1 MSHGGSGGT
10 ENTLTLGAGEYITSM
25 EAHWGKKDD
34 HTRVFYLN
42 FVTSAGNSISGG
54 TQTDDKA
61 TAIAP
66 DGFQLAGFYGRAE
79 DEVDQLGAIWTR
91 ISAVDLSLTDEE
103 ASSGSGILYGTT
115 IRNWVG
121 PTIGDATDTACYR
134 KTESF
139 DSNNKCPLGYGKED
153 SDCIAQCPLAYPVAC
168 SLECIPQNDDCALEV
183 LTKIGSVVTVALNAA
198 TAGVFGDILAVYKA
212 AKWAITCAS
221 NIVSVVRSLI
231 YYMRY
236 QQTAAPQGDTDELLA
251 VAYQADV
258 VLIDLPVA
266 VCACLGLP
274 VPAGAKYADTVLTI
288 VEGIVKQAITNGDE
302 IISTGQNVLNLL
314 TGTGALSS
322 TTVDSTTD
330 ELQDL
335 IDTNSTCGYELKRLT
350 DRVVSSVLEIRNN
363 TPDATLDSIR
373 VSISRSSLVLNDIP
387 TVTNNCMRELLTN
400 KTKEAAFETR
410 DLLRKTFGVIIDQLI
425 DTGTTDLGENVAED
439 EYMLK
444 VANMGLVVLSTID
457 PTGIAYMAS
466 QFVQPICGPTAFLGE
481 IDDGTLYDALGL
493 TTVDEAFEGSY
504 GTWTKSGDGVVHLI
518 LESTDTEDVT
528 VVIHSGGDKD
538 VNAARNMLELFKSGL
553 KGKYGAREHFGE
565 VASTTMATVAEVF
578 SGTCSD
584 DTDRCVGG
592 EYKEAARRIERDV
605 AERMEQSV
613 RFTVLDPLRDR
624 LERHTV
630 LQEQIC
636 VRDNLATECKALR
649 ALVQRLPT
657 LRLEDDDKR
666 VQTYSRLDKVIGELK
681 EVEKKLLPL
690 LEDAIQSDSTSST
703 ENLFNAMVR

>member
-1 MSHGGSGGT
+1 
-10 ENTLTLGAGEYITSM
+10 
-25 EAHWGKKDD
+25 
-34 HTRVFYLN
+34 
-42 FVTSAGNSISGG
+42 
-54 TQTDDKA
+54 
-61 TAIAP
+61 
-66 DGFQLAGFYGRAE
+66 
-79 DEVDQLGAIWTR
+79 
-91 ISAVDLSLTDEE
+91 
-103 ASSGSGILYGTT
+103 
-115 IRNWVG
+115 
-121 PTIGDATDTACYR
+121 
-134 KTESF
+134 
-139 DSNNKCPLGYGKED
+139 
-153 SDCIAQCPLAYPVAC
+153 
-168 SLECIPQNDDCALEV
+168 
-183 LTKIGSVVTVALNAA
+183 
-198 TAGVFGDILAVYKA
+198 
-212 AKWAITCAS
+212 
-221 NIVSVVRSLI
+221 
-231 YYMRY
+231 
-236 QQTAAPQGDTDELLA
+236 
-251 VAYQADV
+251 
-258 VLIDLPVA
+258 
-266 VCACLGLP
+266 
-274 VPAGAKYADTVLTI
+274 
-288 VEGIVKQAITNGDE
+288 
-302 IISTGQNVLNLL
+302 
-314 TGTGALSS
+314 
-322 TTVDSTTD
+322 
-330 ELQDL
+330 
-335 IDTNSTCGYELKRLT
+335 
-350 DRVVSSVLEIRNN
+350 
-363 TPDATLDSIR
+363 
-373 VSISRSSLVLNDIP
+373 
-387 TVTNNCMRELLTN
+387 MRELLTN

-504 GTWTKSGDGVVHLI
+504 GTWTKSDDGVVHLI